1 MVAGVPAV
9 VDVRTDATSMSDEHF
24 DDPPEERFADLTA
37 IFERFPL
44 AYAGYRISHLVEHDR
59 DISESGEIPFV
70 TTPLF
75 PLAIVGYIVFAR
87 SVYLLT
93 RVLGRAS
100 PPPAAPDHVFSMTS
114 TRGYRS
120 HTFLEVARAVQARGE
135 DAVFLCSPA
144 AAENRDEWEAD
155 GFRTVTHRELHA
167 HVGVV
172 AMFVAVVRSL
182 TETRALVR
190 TADVQ
195 PGVGNHVLYYNF
207 ALLEHVKRESVRLL
221 TADDPMVHTYSP
233 MPYLIDA
240 AGAERLFVYQHG
252 IQQPI
257 GGKIMAAPFFA
268 PITYLVWGEPWR
280 ANFRQYV
287 HSGAP
292 VVPVGSPWY
301 EYLASQAGEDRDPTY
316 DVLLVSDSHGLTDAV
331 ESDFER
337 MVDALVETCD
347 GTNRSLV
354 VKLHPLEEPSW
365 YEQRGWGEYVVD
377 YDDIDDALLDAR
389 VAVVNTST
397 AFVESAVLDVPV
409 VVSDLWDR
417 RLSELAPVNKVRF
430 TEGPDVVDAVT
441 AALDDSDAFDAADSD
456 PLVRLGGSTGR
467 ILSVVDERA
476 AELADRSDAESG
488 TDSTP
493 VGER

>member
-1 MVAGVPAV
+1 
-9 VDVRTDATSMSDEHF
+9 MSDEQF

-37 IFERFPL
+37 LFDRFPL

-75 PLAIVGYIVFAR
+75 PLAIVGYIILVR
-87 SVYLLT
+87 SRYLLDSA
-93 RVLGRAS
+93 LGRAS
-100 PPPAAPDHVFSMTS
+100 ALPATPDHVFSMTS

-120 HTFLEVARAVQARGE
+120 HTFLEVARAVQERGE

-144 AAENRDEWEAD
+144 AAEKRDEWTAE

-172 AMFVAVVRSL
+172 SLLRAVFRSV
-182 TETRALVR
+182 TVTRELVR

-195 PGVGNHVLYYNF
+195 PGVGNRVLYYNF
-207 ALLEHVKRESVRLL
+207 VLLEHVKRESVRPL
-221 TADDPMVHTYSP
+221 TDGDPMVHTYSP

-268 PITYLVWGEPWR
+268 PVTYLVWGEPWR
-280 ANFRQYV
+280 ANFRRYV
-287 HSGAP
+287 HSAASI
-292 VVPVGSPWY
+292 VPVGSPWY
-301 EYLASQAGEDRDPTY
+301 EYLASQAGEERDPTY

-331 ESDFER
+331 EPDFER
-337 MVDALVETCD
+337 MVRALVETCHETD
-347 GTNRSLV
+347 RSLA

-365 YEQRGWGEYVVD
+365 YEQRGWGEYVVE

-397 AFVESAVLDVPV
+397 AFVESTVLDVPV

-417 RLSELAPVNKVRF
+417 GLSELAPVDKVRF

-441 AALDDSDAFDAADSD
+441 AALDDPDAFDAADSQ
-456 PLVRLGGSTGR
+456 PLVRLGGSTER

-476 AELADRSDAESG
+476 AELGDRTDADSG
-488 TDSTP
+488 TDGGTDTDADASPDSASTR
-493 VGER
+493 EQ